1 MKKSWWKILSVV
13 CLLYAFVAGMLMPV
27 PARPIVNE
35 SIRNLYYHVPMWFG
49 MMILMSVSVV
59 YSILYLRHSKLS
71 YDIKGSRFAST
82 GMLFGVLGIVTG
94 AIWANY
100 TWGQPW
106 SNDIKQILA
115 AIALLIYAAYFI
127 LRSSIDDIDKRA
139 RVSAVYNIFAYTM
152 LFPTLFIIP
161 RMYESLHPG
170 GEGNP
175 AINQN
180 DIDPMMRII
189 FWPAVLGWT
198 LLGVWI
204 SQLYIRI
211 QLIKDRNILNVYV
224 YQNSLAVHR
233 FFCCFTGN
241 VCTNYCCQP
250 AGRNG

>member
-1 MKKSWWKILSVV
+1 MLMKQNWWKILAVA
-13 CLLYAFVAGMLMPV
+13 CLLYAFVGGLLLPV

-49 MMILMSVSVV
+49 MIILMTVSVV
-59 YSILYLRHSKLS
+59 YGIRVLRTNRLE
-71 YDIKGSRFAST
+71 YDISSRYFAAT

-94 AIWANY
+94 AIWASY

-127 LRSSIDDIDKRA
+127 LRSSIEDIDKKA

-161 RMYESLHPG
+161 RLYESLHPG

-175 AINQN
+175 AMNQN
-180 DIDPMMRII
+180 DIDPVMRMV

-198 LLGVWI
+198 LLGTWI
-204 SQLYIRI
+204 STLFIRV
-211 QLIKDRNILNVYV
+211 QKIKDRNILH
-224 YQNSLAVHR
+224 A
-233 FFCCFTGN
+233 
-241 VCTNYCCQP
+241 
-250 AGRNG
+250 

>member
-1 MKKSWWKILSVV
+1 MLKKNWWKILSVLL
-13 CLLYAFVAGMLMPV
+13 LLYAFVGGLLIPV

-49 MMILMSVSVV
+49 MMAIMTISVV
-59 YSILYLRHSKLS
+59 NAIKYLRTTHLLF
-71 YDIKGSRFAST
+71 DIYSSRYAGT
-82 GMLFGVLGIVTG
+82 GMVLGVLGLITG

-100 TWGQPW
+100 TWGEPW

-127 LRSSIDDIDKRA
+127 LRSSIEDIDKRA

-161 RMYESLHPG
+161 RLYDSLHPG

-180 DIDPMMRII
+180 DIDPLMRLV
-189 FWPAVLGWT
+189 FWPSVLGWT
-198 LLGVWI
+198 LLAVWI
-204 SQLYIRI
+204 TTLFIRLYKLRE
-211 QLIKDRNILNVYV
+211 KNILD
-224 YQNSLAVHR
+224 A
-233 FFCCFTGN
+233 
-241 VCTNYCCQP
+241 
-250 AGRNG
+250 

>member
-13 CLLYAFVAGMLMPV
+13 CLLYAFVAGLLLPV

-49 MMILMSVSVV
+49 MMLLMSVSVV

-82 GMLFGVLGIVTG
+82 GMLFGILGIVTG

-198 LLGVWI
+198 LLGVWM

-211 QLIKDRNILNVYV
+211 QLIKDRNILN
-224 YQNSLAVHR
+224 
-233 FFCCFTGN
+233 G
-241 VCTNYCCQP
+241 
-250 AGRNG
+250 

>member
-1 MKKSWWKILSVV
+1 MKKSWWKILSVA
-13 CLLYAFVAGMLMPV
+13 CLLYAFVAGLLLPV

-59 YSILYLRHSKLS
+59 YSIVYLRHSKLS
-71 YDIKGSRFAST
+71 HDIKGSRFAST

-189 FWPAVLGWT
+189 FWPAMLGWT

-211 QLIKDRNILNVYV
+211 QLIKDRNILN
-224 YQNSLAVHR
+224 
-233 FFCCFTGN
+233 G
-241 VCTNYCCQP
+241 
-250 AGRNG
+250 

>member
-1 MKKSWWKILSVV
+1 M
-13 CLLYAFVAGMLMPV
+13 LLPV
-27 PARPIVNE
+27 PARAIVNE

-49 MMILMSVSVV
+49 MIILMTVSVV
-59 YSILYLRHSKLS
+59 YSIMHLRTSKLEH
-71 YDIKGSRFAST
+71 DISSRYFAST

-94 AIWANY
+94 ATWANY

-127 LRSSIDDIDKRA
+127 LRSSIDDIDKKA

-161 RMYESLHPG
+161 RLYESLHPG

-175 AINQN
+175 AMNQN
-180 DIDPMMRII
+180 DIDPLMRII
-189 FWPAVLGWT
+189 FWPAVVGWT

-204 SQLYIRI
+204 STLYIRLQI
-211 QLIKDRNILNVYV
+211 IKDRSIL
-224 YQNSLAVHR
+224 H
-233 FFCCFTGN
+233 G
-241 VCTNYCCQP
+241 
-250 AGRNG
+250 

>member
-1 MKKSWWKILSVV
+1 MIDEVNQHIFAAACTIRGFKHFQSMKKNWWKILSVA
-13 CLLYAFVAGMLMPV
+13 LLIYALLAGLLLPV

-49 MMILMSVSVV
+49 MIILMTVSVV
-59 YSILYLRHSKLS
+59 YSIKHLRTSKLEH
-71 YDIKGSRFAST
+71 DIRSRYFAAT
-82 GMLFGVLGIVTG
+82 GMLFGVLGIITG
-94 AIWANY
+94 ATWANY

-127 LRSSIDDIDKRA
+127 LRSSIDDIDKKA

-161 RMYESLHPG
+161 RLYESLHPG

-175 AINQN
+175 AMNQN
-180 DIDPMMRII
+180 DIDPLMRVI
-189 FWPAVLGWT
+189 FWPAVIGWT

-204 SQLYIRI
+204 STLYIRLQI
-211 QLIKDRNILNVYV
+211 IKDRSIL
-224 YQNSLAVHR
+224 H
-233 FFCCFTGN
+233 G
-241 VCTNYCCQP
+241 
-250 AGRNG
+250 

>member
-1 MKKSWWKILSVV
+1 MKKNWWKILSVV
-13 CLLYAFVAGMLMPV
+13 CLLYAITAGMLLPV

-49 MMILMSVSVV
+49 MMILMSVSVL
-59 YSILYLRHSKLS
+59 YSILYLRHSHLR
-71 YDIKGSRFAST
+71 YDIKGRHFAST

-180 DIDPMMRII
+180 DIDPMMRMI

-198 LLGVWI
+198 LLGVWMT
-204 SQLYIRI
+204 QLYIRI
-211 QLIKDRNILNVYV
+211 QLIKDRNIL
-224 YQNSLAVHR
+224 H
-233 FFCCFTGN
+233 G
-241 VCTNYCCQP
+241 
-250 AGRNG
+250 